1 MLRKRV
7 VAVVEGHGEVESLPL
22 LLRRVLSS
30 RFPGQYFELPRP
42 IRAPRDKLVNDEK
55 ELARVMALA
64 SAKARADGAVLLL
77 LDADD
82 DCPAELGSHLK
93 SRCGEVA
100 GVSPI
105 GVVLACREYES
116 WFLAA
121 AESLAGYRGLPK
133 DLTAPFDSE
142 VTRDAK
148 GWVRQHRGLYDSRL
162 DQAAL
167 TSRIDLRAAE
177 RNSRSFRK
185 LCSEIETILKS

>member
-7 VAVVEGHGEVESLPL
+7 VSVVEGHGEVQSLPL
-22 LLRRVLSS
+22 LLRRLLLA
-30 RFPGQYFELPRP
+30 RFPGDYVDVLRP

-55 ELARVMALA
+55 ELARVLALA
-64 SAKARADGAVLLL
+64 QAKARDDGAILLL

-82 DCPAELGSHLK
+82 DCPAELGNRMRL
-93 SRCGEVA
+93 RCGKMT
-100 GVSPI
+100 GVSRV

-121 AESLAGYRGLPK
+121 ADSLAGYRGLPK
-133 DLTAPFDSE
+133 DLTAPADPE
-142 VTRDAK
+142 VARDAK

-167 TSRIDLRAAE
+167 TSRIDLEAAE

-185 LCSEIETILKS
+185 LCSEIETILTL